1 MKNYRNYLI
10 AILTG
15 LLVLM
20 ITTQPS
26 NGAAKTYDA
35 VKLVQ
40 YQACLADESG
50 GSYGFGDYLLN
61 LCAKYKP

>member
-1 MKNYRNYLI
+1 MKNYKNYLI
-10 AILTG
+10 AILAG

-35 VKLVQ
+35 VKLVE
-40 YQACLADESG
+40 YADCLSKSSNGWGSG
-50 GSYGFGDYLLN
+50 DAVRRD
-61 LCAKYKP
+61 CVTWRP

>member
-1 MKNYRNYLI
+1 MTNYKNYLI

-26 NGAAKTYDA
+26 IGAATSNSAKAIQYDRCLSFEA
-35 VKLVQ
+35 RNPGGLYSSTLV
-40 YQACLADESG
+40 S
-50 GSYGFGDYLLN
+50 
-61 LCAKYKP
+61 CAQYKP